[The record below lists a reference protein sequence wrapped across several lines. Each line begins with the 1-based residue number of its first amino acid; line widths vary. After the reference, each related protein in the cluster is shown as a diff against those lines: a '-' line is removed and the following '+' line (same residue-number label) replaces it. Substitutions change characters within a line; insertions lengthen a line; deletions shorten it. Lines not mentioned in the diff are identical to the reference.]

1 MRPDD
6 TDIKNNESN
15 IEKNSSSVTE
25 GVKTNGKSKSSL
37 SVTTILLIV
46 MVSISGIITVGTII
60 YFRINVMGNIDQI
73 IGEGKKYDR
82 YYALVTNDRSESY
95 WNAAYNS
102 MKREGEL
109 HNVYV
114 DKTGDNLPV
123 EYTKEQLME
132 MAIDSKV
139 DGIIYEADET
149 VDSVVQINR
158 AIAAGIPVV
167 TVRTDSPTSARRSF
181 VGVSYYNLGN
191 EYGRLII
198 KAVTDN
204 LLEKTAED
212 DSPVSVLILTDDN
225 IRDTSQN
232 VTVTAIK
239 EAVARKPETCPEI
252 SINTAMIDNS
262 GEFTTEESIRG
273 LLYSTALPDII
284 VCLSETNTVIVYQTI
299 VEMNKVGESI
309 ILGYDDSE
317 STINAVKKEIIYATI
332 TVDMNQLGKDCVD
345 ALDEYIE
352 FKRVSD
358 YYGVDY
364 KIIDRNNAAGMESEA
379 YYEQ

>member
-1 MRPDD
+1 VRSDD
-6 TDIKNNESN
+6 TDIKSNETN
-15 IEKNSSSVTE
+15 IEKNNSTRTE
-25 GVKTNGKSKSSL
+25 AVKENGKKKSSL

-46 MVSISGIITVGTII
+46 MVSISGIVTVGTMV
-60 YFRINVMGNIDQI
+60 YFRVNVMGNIDQI
-73 IGEGKKYDR
+73 TGEGKKYDR

-102 MKREGEL
+102 MKKEGEL
-109 HNVYV
+109 NNVYV

-167 TVRTDSPTSARRSF
+167 TVRTDAPTSARRSF

-204 LLEKTAED
+204 LSERTAED

-225 IRDTSQN
+225 IQDTSQN

-317 STINAVKKEIIYATI
+317 STVNAVKKEIIYATI

-364 KIIDRNNAAGMESEA
+364 KIIDRDNVAGMESEA

>member
-1 MRPDD
+1 MRSDD
-6 TDIKNNESN
+6 TDIKSNETN
-15 IEKNSSSVTE
+15 IEKNNSTRTE
-25 GVKTNGKSKSSL
+25 AVKENGKKKSSL

-46 MVSISGIITVGTII
+46 MVSISGIVTVGTMV
-60 YFRINVMGNIDQI
+60 YFRVNVMGNIDQI
-73 IGEGKKYDR
+73 TGEGKKYDR

-102 MKREGEL
+102 MKKEGEL
-109 HNVYV
+109 NNVYV

-167 TVRTDSPTSARRSF
+167 TVRTDAPTSARRSF

-204 LLEKTAED
+204 LSERTAED

-225 IRDTSQN
+225 IQDTSQN

-239 EAVARKPETCPEI
+239 EAIARKPETCPEI

-317 STINAVKKEIIYATI
+317 STVNAVKKEIIYATI

-364 KIIDRNNAAGMESEA
+364 KIIDRDNVAGMESEA

>member
-1 MRPDD
+1 MRSDD
-6 TDIKNNESN
+6 TDIKSNETN
-15 IEKNSSSVTE
+15 IEKNNSTRTE
-25 GVKTNGKSKSSL
+25 AVKENGKKKSSL

-46 MVSISGIITVGTII
+46 MVSISGIITVGTMV
-60 YFRINVMGNIDQI
+60 YFRVNVMGNIDQI
-73 IGEGKKYDR
+73 TGEGKKYDR

-102 MKREGEL
+102 MKKEGEL
-109 HNVYV
+109 NNVYV

-167 TVRTDSPTSARRSF
+167 TVRTDAPTSARRSF

-204 LLEKTAED
+204 LSERTAED

-225 IRDTSQN
+225 IQDTSQN

-317 STINAVKKEIIYATI
+317 STVNAVKKEIIYATI

-364 KIIDRNNAAGMESEA
+364 KIIDRDNVAGMESEA

>member
-1 MRPDD
+1 MRSDD
-6 TDIKNNESN
+6 TDIKSNETN
-15 IEKNSSSVTE
+15 IEKNNGTKTE
-25 GVKTNGKSKSSL
+25 AVKENGKKKSSL

-46 MVSISGIITVGTII
+46 MVSISGIVTVGTMV
-60 YFRINVMGNIDQI
+60 YFRVNVMGNIDQI
-73 IGEGKKYDR
+73 TGEGKKYDR

-102 MKREGEL
+102 MKKEGEL
-109 HNVYV
+109 NNVYV

-167 TVRTDSPTSARRSF
+167 TVRTDAPTSARRSF

-204 LLEKTAED
+204 ISERTAED

-225 IRDTSQN
+225 IQDTSQN

-317 STINAVKKEIIYATI
+317 STVNAVKKEIIYATI
-332 TVDMNQLGKDCVD
+332 TMDMNQLGKDCVD

-364 KIIDRNNAAGMESEA
+364 KIIDRDNAAGMESEA

>member
-1 MRPDD
+1 MRSDD
-6 TDIKNNESN
+6 TDIKSNETN
-15 IEKNSSSVTE
+15 IEKNNSTRTE
-25 GVKTNGKSKSSL
+25 AVKENGKKKSSL

-46 MVSISGIITVGTII
+46 MVSISGIVTVGTMV
-60 YFRINVMGNIDQI
+60 YFRVNVMGNIDQI
-73 IGEGKKYDR
+73 TGEGKKYDR

-102 MKREGEL
+102 MKKEGEL
-109 HNVYV
+109 NNVYV

-167 TVRTDSPTSARRSF
+167 TVRTDAPTSARRSF

-204 LLEKTAED
+204 LSERTAED

-225 IRDTSQN
+225 IQDTSQN

-317 STINAVKKEIIYATI
+317 STVNAVKKEIIYATI

-364 KIIDRNNAAGMESEA
+364 KIIDRDNVAGMESEA

>member
-1 MRPDD
+1 MRSDD
-6 TDIKNNESN
+6 TDIKSNETN
-15 IEKNSSSVTE
+15 IEKNNSTRTE
-25 GVKTNGKSKSSL
+25 AVKENGKKKSSL

-46 MVSISGIITVGTII
+46 MVSISGIVTVGTMV
-60 YFRINVMGNIDQI
+60 YFRVNVMGNIDQI
-73 IGEGKKYDR
+73 TGEGKKYDR

-102 MKREGEL
+102 MKKEGEL
-109 HNVYV
+109 NNVYV

-167 TVRTDSPTSARRSF
+167 TVRTDAPTSARRSF

-204 LLEKTAED
+204 LSERTAED

-225 IRDTSQN
+225 IQDTSQN

-309 ILGYDDSE
+309 ILGYDDTE
-317 STINAVKKEIIYATI
+317 STVNAVKKEIIYATI

-364 KIIDRNNAAGMESEA
+364 KIIDRDNVAGMESEA